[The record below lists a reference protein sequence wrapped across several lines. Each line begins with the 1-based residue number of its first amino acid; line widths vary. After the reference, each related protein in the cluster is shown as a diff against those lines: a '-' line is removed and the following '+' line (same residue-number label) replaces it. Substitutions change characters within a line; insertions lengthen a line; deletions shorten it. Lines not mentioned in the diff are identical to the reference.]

1 MSTLCLPHVL
11 FPQHIITQQQMIE
24 HLQQLHR
31 DHPQLALAAR
41 MIRNTEVRQRHLLLP
56 IEALTAHRGIARR
69 SELYEQEARRMSSR
83 AARQALRNAGLR
95 PQDIRMVVVTSCTG
109 FMMPSLTAHLIN
121 DLGLPGSTVQL
132 PIAQLG
138 CVAGAA
144 AIARAYDFSRQGPD
158 RHVLLVSLEFSS
170 LCYQPQDAQLQSF
183 VAGALF
189 GDAVSACVLRAD
201 DGVKGF
207 RVEAT
212 GSFFLPDSEHYIR
225 YEVLDTGFH
234 FRLDKAVMKA
244 ISAVAP
250 EMERLS
256 REHFD
261 QVCARCDFFIFH
273 TGGRRILDELVAHL
287 TLAEEQVAPS
297 RASLA
302 EVGNVASVVVFDVL
316 RRLFENPPEAGA
328 RGLLAA
334 FGPGFSAEMA
344 LGQWTD

>member
-1 MSTLCLPHVL
+1 MTWACRAP
-11 FPQHIITQQQMIE
+11 P
-24 HLQQLHR
+24 
-31 DHPQLALAAR
+31 
-41 MIRNTEVRQRHLLLP
+41 
-56 IEALTAHRGIARR
+56 
-69 SELYEQEARRMSSR
+69 SS
-83 AARQALRNAGLR
+83 
-95 PQDIRMVVVTSCTG
+95 C
-109 FMMPSLTAHLIN
+109 PSL
-121 DLGLPGSTVQL
+121 
-132 PIAQLG
+132 QLG

-201 DGVKGF
+201 DGAKGF

-261 QVCARCDFFIFH
+261 QVCARCDFSYS
-273 TGGRRILDELVAHL
+273 T
-287 TLAEEQVAPS
+287 
-297 RASLA
+297 RAA
-302 EVGNVASVVVFDVL
+302 
-316 RRLFENPPEAGA
+316 AGYSTNWW
-328 RGLLAA
+328 
-334 FGPGFSAEMA
+334 PI
-344 LGQWTD
+344 

>member
-1 MSTLCLPHVL
+1 
-11 FPQHIITQQQMIE
+11 
-24 HLQQLHR
+24 
-31 DHPQLALAAR
+31 

-69 SELYEQEARRMSSR
+69 SELYEQEAGGCLPVQPVR
-83 AARQALRNAGLR
+83 ALRNASLR

-144 AIARAYDFSRQGPD
+144 AITPLTISPGRDRTVMCCWCPWSFPRCATSRRMPNCNPSLPARCSAMPSPPACCVPTMGRRDSGSKP
-158 RHVLLVSLEFSS
+158 
-170 LCYQPQDAQLQSF
+170 PAPSF
-183 VAGALF
+183 CLTASTTF
-189 GDAVSACVLRAD
+189 
-201 DGVKGF
+201 
-207 RVEAT
+207 AT
-212 GSFFLPDSEHYIR
+212 R
-225 YEVLDTGFH
+225 YSIPVFH

-302 EVGNVASVVVFDVL
+302 EVGSVASVVVFDVL

-344 LGQWTD
+344 LGRWTD